1 MKRIP
6 FLIIIL
12 NCFFSCSQP
21 QNKSF
26 YGSYQELI
34 DAFESLAYE
43 PNTTWDEVVSFADV
57 FTDTL
62 ATRAN
67 DIEDLSNRIVA
78 QENGYMLISFITD
91 KYEELKSSGK
101 EVNYD
106 DVTRILDKI
115 VEIES
120 IWFYDD
126 DDQLPHI
133 WRDHYYVS
141 HQDTECEVPGYFH
154 IMVSLPCEMLPE
166 PTLRVFYPDSAE
178 GDPFIIFGKYLSGET
193 VEEDPEQRKIVI
205 PDTWAKKDEIEDGF
219 PMYVELGS
227 DAVKE
232 MLSFDVVYLMFQSG
246 VSPAGES
253 GQTEIARL
261 SLNSFQ
267 AKWKEVSQSKEVE

>member
-34 DAFESLAYE
+34 DAFESLAYA

-141 HQDTECEVPGYFH
+141 HQDTECEVPGFFH
-154 IMVSLPCEMLPE
+154 IMVSLPCERLPE
-166 PTLRVFYPDSAE
+166 PMLRVFYPESAE
-178 GDPFIIFGKYLSGET
+178 GDPFIIFSKYLSGET
-193 VEEDPEQRKIVI
+193 VEEDPEQRNIVI
-205 PDTWAKKDEIEDGF
+205 PDSWAKKDAIEDGF
-219 PMYVELGS
+219 PMYAELGS

-232 MLSFDVVYLMFQSG
+232 MLFSDVLYLMFQSSA
-246 VSPAGES
+246 SPGGDSE
-253 GQTEIARL
+253 QTEIARL

-267 AKWKEVSQSKEVE
+267 AKWEEVYHGKVLE